1 MNFIKF
7 SIFLGLTIFLSN
19 GCNTRSFG
27 KKYPPTWEDNFA
39 QSKTFDETS
48 WTKIPRGKSEWNKYM
63 TNDERCYAI
72 REGKLILRGIKN
84 TNLDVDTAHYL
95 TGGIY
100 SKDKRYFGFGRWEI
114 RAKLNGAQGAWP
126 AIWLLPQD
134 GRWPDDGEIDI
145 MEHLNFDPFVYQT
158 VHSHYTHIL
167 NERDHPKQGT
177 TAVIDSEDFNT
188 YAVEIHRD
196 SLVFFVNYKKTFSY
210 PRIDTYKDGQYPFDK
225 NQYYLLIDMQ
235 LGGQWVGRINPNDL
249 PVEMEIDWVRFYSF
263 EEKEVQRKKT
273 TSSDK

>member
-7 SIFLGLTIFLSN
+7 SIFWVLTIFLSN
-19 GCNTRSFG
+19 GCNTRFLVN
-27 KKYPPTWEDNFA
+27 KYPPTWEDDFT
-39 QSKTFDETS
+39 QSKTLDETS
-48 WTKIPRGKSEWNKYM
+48 WSKIPRGKYEWNKYM
-63 TNDERCYAI
+63 TDDERCYAI
-72 REGKLILRGIKN
+72 REGKLILRGIEN
-84 TNLDVDTAHYL
+84 TNPDIDTAHYL

-134 GRWPDDGEIDI
+134 GKWPDDGEIDI
-145 MEHLNFDPFVYQT
+145 MEHLNFDSIAYQT

-167 NERDHPKQGT
+167 NELEHPKQGT

-188 YAVEIHRD
+188 YAVEIYTD
-196 SLVFFVNYKKTFSY
+196 SLVFFVNYQKTFSY
-210 PRIDTYKDGQYPFDK
+210 PRIETDKDGQYPFDK
-225 NQYYLLIDMQ
+225 HQYYLLIDMQ
-235 LGGQWVGRINPNDL
+235 LGGPWAGDIHPHDL

-263 EEKEVQRKKT
+263 KDNEVKLRK
-273 TSSDK
+273 